1 LVYQTNIIVVNNED
15 EFVSRAVELLTS
27 QESYSESINS
37 LSDFRVEELMWGNI
51 VRRVVNIYE
60 GALV

>member
-1 LVYQTNIIVVNNED
+1 VVVNNED
-15 EFVSRAVELLTS
+15 EFVGRAVELLTS
-27 QESYSESINS
+27 QESYSELINS

-60 GALV
+60 GVLV